1 MSGLELKMRNGDYV
15 PAANGDFE
23 TVSGEDEVL
32 QRAMLR
38 LQARRGCFDALPD
51 YGSRLY
57 TLCRLKPGER
67 AAGARTFAE
76 EALAAE
82 PEVQVGEVRYT
93 PGADGGARLE
103 IELLCG
109 GRSGTLALDV

>member
-1 MSGLELKMRNGDYV
+1 MELKLRDGDYV
-15 PAANGDFE
+15 PAADRDFE
-23 TVSGEDEVL
+23 AVSGDAAVL

-57 TLCRLKPGER
+57 TLCRMKPGER
-67 AAGARTFAE
+67 AANARAFAE

-93 PGADGGARLE
+93 PGEDGSALVE

-109 GRSGTLALDV
+109 GRTGTLTLGI